1 MKPLV
6 KVCGIKE
13 LNILNQLVN
22 LDKIDFLGF
31 IFYENSPRFISDDLI
46 NRINEID
53 LRDKRP
59 VCVYVDADK
68 DFIKETSSNFH
79 NPILQFHGSE
89 SNDFCKSFN
98 REFWKVIKIKN
109 NNSIREI
116 KNYPDAS
123 AMLFETYKKG
133 QHGGTGKSFD
143 WSLVDNIKDLDT
155 KFILSGGI
163 NIKNV
168 DNAIDINPWCLD
180 INSGVESSP
189 GVKNI
194 NLIKQLLDKINI

>member
-13 LNILNQLVN
+13 LNILNELVN

-31 IFYENSPRFISDDLI
+31 IFYENSPRFISHDLI
-46 NRINEID
+46 NIINEID
-53 LRDKRP
+53 LKDKRP

-109 NNSIREI
+109 NHSIREI
-116 KNYPDAS
+116 KSYPDAS

-133 QHGGTGKSFD
+133 QHGGTGESFD

-168 DNAIDINPWCLD
+168 DNAIDTNPWCLD

-189 GVKNI
+189 GKKDL
-194 NLIKQLLDKINI
+194 NLITELLNKI

>member
-1 MKPLV
+1 MKPLI

-13 LNILNQLVN
+13 LTILIELAN
-22 LDKIDFLGF
+22 LEKIDFLGF
-31 IFYENSPRFISDDLI
+31 IFYENSPRFVSDELI

-53 LRDKRP
+53 LKDKRP
-59 VCVYVDADK
+59 VCVYVDSDK
-68 DFIKETSSNFH
+68 GFIEETSSIFH
-79 NPILQFHGSE
+79 NPILQFHGGE

-98 REFWKVIKIKN
+98 KEFWKVIKIKD
-109 NNSIREI
+109 NNSIKEI
-116 KNYPDAS
+116 TNYPAAS
-123 AMLFETYKKG
+123 AILFETYKEG

-143 WSLVDNIKDLDT
+143 WSLINNIKDLDT

-168 DNAIDINPWCLD
+168 DNAIEVDPWCLD

-189 GVKNI
+189 GKKDL
-194 NLIKQLLDKINI
+194 NLIKEFLDKI

>member
-1 MKPLV
+1 MKPLI

-13 LNILNQLVN
+13 LTILIELAN
-22 LDKIDFLGF
+22 LEKIDFLGF
-31 IFYENSPRFISDDLI
+31 IFYENSPRFVSDDLI

-53 LRDKRP
+53 LKDKRP
-59 VCVYVDADK
+59 VCVYVDSDK
-68 DFIKETSSNFH
+68 DLIEETSSIFH

-98 REFWKVIKIKN
+98 KEFWKVIKIKD
-109 NNSIREI
+109 NNSIKEI
-116 KNYPDAS
+116 TNYPDAS
-123 AMLFETYKKG
+123 AMLLETYKKG

-143 WSLVDNIKDLDT
+143 WGLIDNIKDLDT

-168 DNAIDINPWCLD
+168 DNAIEVNPWCLD

-189 GVKNI
+189 GKKDL
-194 NLIKQLLDKINI
+194 NLIKEFLNKI

>member
-6 KVCGIKE
+6 KICGIKE
-13 LNILNQLVN
+13 LNILNELVN

-31 IFYENSPRFISDDLI
+31 IFYENSPRFISDDLT

-53 LRDKRP
+53 FRDKRP
-59 VCVYVDADK
+59 VCVYVDADE
-68 DFIKETSSNFH
+68 DFIKKTSSSFQ

-98 REFWKVIKIKN
+98 KEFWKVIKIKN

-189 GVKNI
+189 GKKDL
-194 NLIKQLLDKINI
+194 NLITELLNKI

>member
-13 LNILNQLVN
+13 LNILKELVN

-98 REFWKVIKIKN
+98 KEFWKVIKIKN

-168 DNAIDINPWCLD
+168 DNAIKVNPWCLD

-189 GVKNI
+189 GKKDL
-194 NLIKQLLDKINI
+194 NLIKEFLNKI

>member
-1 MKPLV
+1 MKPLI

-13 LNILNQLVN
+13 LTILNELAN
-22 LDKIDFLGF
+22 LEKIDFLGF
-31 IFYENSPRFISDDLI
+31 IFYENSPRFVSEELI

-53 LRDKRP
+53 LKDKRP
-59 VCVYVDADK
+59 VCVYVDSDK
-68 DFIKETSSNFH
+68 DLIEETSSIFH

-98 REFWKVIKIKN
+98 KEFWKVIKIKN

-143 WSLVDNIKDLDT
+143 WSLIDNIKDLDT

-189 GVKNI
+189 GKKDL
-194 NLIKQLLDKINI
+194 NLITELLNKI

>member
-13 LNILNQLVN
+13 LNILKELVN

-46 NRINEID
+46 KRINEID

-68 DFIKETSSNFH
+68 DFIKETSSSFQ

-98 REFWKVIKIKN
+98 KEFWKVIKIKN

-189 GVKNI
+189 GKKDL
-194 NLIKQLLDKINI
+194 NLITELLNKI